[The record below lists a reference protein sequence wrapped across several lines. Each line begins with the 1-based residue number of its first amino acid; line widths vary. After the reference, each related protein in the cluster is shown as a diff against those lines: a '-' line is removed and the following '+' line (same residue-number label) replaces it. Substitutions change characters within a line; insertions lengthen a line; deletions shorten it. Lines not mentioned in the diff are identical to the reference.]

1 MQLKILSPFIGFC
14 FLLQMTSF
22 GQHKKIETFYDLKKK
37 VLKEEY
43 YVLAKSPQIIDSLYI
58 LYYQNGNIKTKGS
71 YKKAK
76 PTGIWEYF
84 FENGN
89 HRMMGTLDDNSSEG
103 SWVYYFENGNIS
115 SEGEMKK
122 GQREG
127 NWKYYY
133 ENKSI
138 KSEGWY
144 KKDKK
149 EGIWKYYYEDGQFKA
164 QAVFDNDKGRYEE
177 VYPSGTIK
185 SEGDIINGKSN
196 GIWKYYYEDGAIKGE
211 GQEKDG
217 VKEGMWKF
225 YHPNGSLLSEGVYN
239 QGATEGKWKYY
250 YDNGNVSS
258 EGIEKDGK
266 KDGYWK
272 LFYKNGAFKGE
283 GHFNA
288 GDGQYKEY
296 FENGKLKIEGSIKN
310 SRNNGLWKYYYEN
323 GALEGTCFFTDGQG
337 KYTGYYESGNI
348 NMQGPIVDGIKVG
361 IWKLYNED
369 GTIAGYY
376 KTYYEND
383 QVMFR
388 ESPHKGKDT
397 LAKDTVVSLN
407 KPTLKLPKKKSR
419 HFIKKVNEFQS
430 IILSSNPA
438 GVLIGRL
445 PVSLEYYF
453 QERLGY
459 EINYTMI
466 RSPFFKSEKNSGYE
480 NIFDRGFSA
489 SIKQKFY
496 QRDQDIGMFYFGHEV
511 RFSRIG
517 SSTKFLD
524 STDNNQKRNLNHTQ
538 HLFEYSI
545 VVGDR
550 IMADAAN
557 RGWTVDIFAGIGV
570 GFRLSQQNWD
580 SKNKYYNSIMANAK
594 TAVVS
599 IPFRFGVNIGY
610 AFKKK
615 RGIQ

>member
-1 MQLKILSPFIGFC
+1 MISV
-14 FLLQMTSF
+14 
-22 GQHKKIETFYDLKKK
+22 GQHRKAQTFYDLKKK

-43 YVLAKSPQIIDSLYI
+43 YVLVKSPQVIDSLYI
-58 LYYQNGNIKTKGS
+58 SYYQNGNIKTKGS
-71 YKKAK
+71 YKKGK
-76 PTGIWEYF
+76 PFGIWEYF

-89 HRMMGTLDDNSSEG
+89 RRMIGTLDENTAEG
-103 SWVYYFENGNIS
+103 NWIYYFENGNIS
-115 SEGEMKK
+115 SEGELKK

-127 NWKYYY
+127 RWKYYY
-133 ENKSI
+133 ENQNI

-149 EGIWKYYYEDGQFKA
+149 EGIWKYFYEEGLFKA
-164 QAVFDNDKGRYEE
+164 QAIFDNDKGRYEE
-177 VYPSGTIK
+177 VYPSGKIK

-196 GIWKYYYEDGAIKGE
+196 GLWKYYYEDGAIKGE

-225 YHPNGSLLSEGVYN
+225 YHPNGNLLSQGVYN
-239 QGATEGKWKYY
+239 QGATEGKWRYY

-283 GHFNA
+283 GNFNI
-288 GDGQYKEY
+288 GDGLYKEY
-296 FENGKLKIEGSIKN
+296 FENGKLKIEGSIRNGK
-310 SRNNGLWKYYYEN
+310 NNGLWKYYYEN
-323 GALEGTCFFTDGQG
+323 GTLEGTCFFTDGQG

-361 IWKLYNED
+361 IWKLYKED
-369 GTIAGYY
+369 GTISGYY

-388 ESPHKGKDT
+388 ESAAKGKDT
-397 LAKDTVVSLN
+397 LARDTIVSLN
-407 KPTLKLPKKKSR
+407 KPKLKLPKKKSR
-419 HFIKKVNEFQS
+419 YFTKKVNEFQS
-430 IILSSNPA
+430 IILSSNPG

-466 RSPFFKSEKNSGYE
+466 RSPFFKSVKTAGLD
-480 NIFDRGFSA
+480 NILDRGFSA

-496 QRDQDIGMFYFGHEV
+496 QRDQDIGMFYFAHEV

-517 SSTKFLD
+517 SSVRFLD
-524 STDNNQKRNLNHTQ
+524 STDNGQRRSIQQTQ

-545 VVGDR
+545 LVGDR
-550 IMADAAN
+550 IMGDATK
-557 RGWTVDIFAGIGV
+557 RGWTVDIFAGVGV
-570 GFRLSQQNWD
+570 GFRLSQQSWD
-580 SKNKYYNSIMANAK
+580 VKNKYYSSMMPNAK
-594 TAVVS
+594 TS
-599 IPFRFGVNIGY
+599 FLSLPFRFGVNIGY